1 MTLSC
6 EITTN
11 RIVSVLSI
19 SPIEEDHCALQNILS
34 SLQSAMDPSRTFT
47 VSSCTTLDAGL
58 AVLQN
63 RQFEVI
69 VCEQDLRP
77 GSWRDVLQQVVI
89 LPTPPSLIVTSRLA
103 DEPLW
108 AEVLNLGAYDVLAKP
123 FDRAEVT
130 RVVNGGW
137 RAWGGSNSCAAGMQ
151 V

>member
-1 MTLSC
+1 MTRSR

-77 GSWRDVLQQVVI
+77 GSWRDVLQQAVI
-89 LPTPPSLIVTSRLA
+89 LPIPPSLIVTSRLA

-137 RAWGGSNSCAAGMQ
+137 RSWGGSNSCAAGMQ